1 MSIKISTK
9 EIEIIKDCRDLT
21 RGEMLSFITV
31 DCYSFKLNE
40 ELIQPLLSAL
50 VKGPWEIKCDPFFK
64 SITYSATVPV
74 IKIKEG
80 ELKTQFN
87 SYSAEFIPDMDKGI
101 VIIYRTPETKCSV
114 NWSVEEVI
122 NLIGAY

>member
-1 MSIKISTK
+1 MQS
-9 EIEIIKDCRDLT
+9 
-21 RGEMLSFITV
+21 
-31 DCYSFKLNE
+31 
-40 ELIQPLLSAL
+40 LLSAL

-64 SITYSATVPV
+64 SITYSATIPV
-74 IKIKEG
+74 IKIKEE

-101 VIIYRTPETKCSV
+101 VIIYRTPETKCSI

>member
-31 DCYSFKLNE
+31 DCYGFKLNE

-74 IKIKEG
+74 IKVKEEG
-80 ELKTQFN
+80 LKAQFN
-87 SYSAEFIPDMDKGI
+87 YYSAEFIPNIDKGI

-114 NWSVEEVI
+114 DWSIEEII
-122 NLIGAY
+122 NLIGV

>member
-31 DCYSFKLNE
+31 DCYGFKLNE
-40 ELIQPLLSAL
+40 ESIQPLLSAL
-50 VKGPWEIKCDPFFK
+50 VKGPWTIKCDPFFK

-101 VIIYRTPETKCSV
+101 IIIYKTPETKCSI